1 MPSMNKIPMTKL
13 GEQQLR
19 DELAQLKAQRPEI
32 SKAIGVARE
41 NGDLSENA
49 DYHAA
54 RERQGLAEARI
65 RYIEGQLANAQV
77 VDISKILTKDKVVF
91 GATVHLINSDTEEEL
106 RYQIVGEDE
115 ADIKQAK
122 ISVTSPLSRALIGK
136 QTGDLVEVKTPTTTT
151 EYEVLRID
159 YIVQ

>member
-1 MPSMNKIPMTKL
+1 MPNMNKIPMTQF
-13 GEQQLR
+13 GEKQLR
-19 DELAQLKAQRPEI
+19 TELAQLQAQRPEI

-77 VDISKILTKDKVVF
+77 VDITKIPNKDKVVF
-91 GATVHLINSDTEEEL
+91 GATVHLVNVDTDDEM

-122 ISVTSPLSRALIGK
+122 ISVGSPLARALIGK
-136 QTGDLVEVKTPTTTT
+136 QVGDAALVETPNSKI
-151 EYEVLRID
+151 EYEIIKIE
-159 YIVQ
+159 YIA